1 MELFLNDDMD
11 SYFLKM
17 VVFYTK
23 TSSQLQMINLSQPAL
38 QLAKEGIIKLPSI
51 PSLIIPKPGLITN
64 LFSIAQ

>member
-38 QLAKEGIIKLPSI
+38 LLAKEGIIKLPSI
-51 PSLIIPKPGLITN
+51 PSLIIPKPG
-64 LFSIAQ
+64 